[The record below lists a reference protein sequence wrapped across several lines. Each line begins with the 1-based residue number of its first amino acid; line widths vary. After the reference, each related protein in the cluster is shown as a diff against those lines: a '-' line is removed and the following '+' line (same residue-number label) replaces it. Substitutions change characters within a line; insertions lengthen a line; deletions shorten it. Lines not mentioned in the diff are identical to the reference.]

1 VRRMSKVAVL
11 AKMVAQDGK
20 RDEAVAKLQALV
32 DHVASEGGT
41 EVYVMHT
48 SDADPNVIWFYEL
61 YTDGDALALHGGSD
75 VMKQVGGGLRD
86 VMAARPEITLLTPV
100 AGKGLSL

>member
-1 VRRMSKVAVL
+1 MAKVAVL

-32 DHVASEGGT
+32 DHVATEGGT
-41 EVYVMHT
+41 EVYAMHV
-48 SDADPNVIWFYEL
+48 SESDPNVIWFYEL
-61 YTDGDALALHGGSD
+61 YTDAEALGTHGSSD

-86 VMAARPEITLLTPV
+86 VMAARPEITVLTPV
-100 AGKGLSL
+100 AAKGLDL

>member
-1 VRRMSKVAVL
+1 MSKVAVL

-20 RDEAVAKLQALV
+20 RDEAVAKLQSLV
-32 DHVASEGGT
+32 DHAGSEGGT
-41 EVYVMHT
+41 EVYVMHV
-48 SDADPNVIWFYEL
+48 SDSDPNVIWFYEL
-61 YTDGDALALHGGSD
+61 YTDTDALTAHGTSD

-100 AGKGLSL
+100 GGKGVSL

>member
-1 VRRMSKVAVL
+1 MSKVAVL

-20 RDEAVAKLQALV
+20 RDEAVTKLQALV

-41 EVYVMHT
+41 EVYAMHT

-61 YTDGDALALHGGSD
+61 YTDADALGTHGTSDMMKQIGGS
-75 VMKQVGGGLRD
+75 LRD
-86 VMAARPEITLLTPV
+86 VMAARPEITMLTPV
-100 AGKGLSL
+100 AAKGLTL